1 MSLAY
6 TQTTHFEITKQEK
19 CSLIMTNS
27 EAYTYHNRGY
37 SEELVKI
44 REKEAY
50 DLLVPKV
57 KRNDKQYIGD
67 KINDI
72 LATQIKVV
80 IVPAK
85 SQIIVVNLADPEV
98 IVSAINEVLSQ
109 IDTTHEVELHGW
121 TEEGK
126 IAYEQ
131 KVIPERVKRSLTPD
145 EIFSFKILFEG
156 KSIQNIEDLLNI
168 IWLPDHLKAKIIP
181 AKKTVIIVDAKDP
194 ASIVTEANELLRGIN
209 SGFFIKLVFRQSEK
223 YPLMQVV

>member
-1 MSLAY
+1 
-6 TQTTHFEITKQEK
+6 
-19 CSLIMTNS
+19 MTNS

-50 DLLVPKV
+50 SFLIPPNKA
-57 KRNDKQYIGD
+57 NDKQYIED
-67 KINDI
+67 KLNDV

-80 IVPAK
+80 IVPAR
-85 SQIIVVNLADPEV
+85 SQIIVVNLADPEG

-109 IDTTHEVELHGW
+109 IDTSHEAELHGW

-126 IAYEQ
+126 VAYEQ
-131 KVIPERVKRSLTPD
+131 KVIPSRAKRPLTSD
-145 EIFSFKILFEG
+145 EISCFKILFEG
-156 KSIQNIEDLLNI
+156 KSIQAIEDLLNI

-181 AKKTVIIVDAKDP
+181 TKKTVIIVGAKDP
-194 ASIVTEANELLRGIN
+194 TGLITEANELLRGIN
-209 SGFFIKLVFRQSEK
+209 SGFYIKLVFRQSEK

>member
-1 MSLAY
+1 
-6 TQTTHFEITKQEK
+6 
-19 CSLIMTNS
+19 MTSS

-50 DLLVPKV
+50 DLLVPKG
-57 KRNDKQYIGD
+57 KRNDKQYIED

-85 SQIIVVNLADPEV
+85 SRIIVVNLADPEG
-98 IVSAINEVLSQ
+98 IVSAINEALSQ

-131 KVIPERVKRSLTPD
+131 KVISERVKHSLTPD
-145 EIFSFKILFEG
+145 EIFCFKILFEG
-156 KSIQNIEDLLNI
+156 KSIQAIEDLLNI

-181 AKKTVIIVDAKDP
+181 TKKTVIIVDAKDP
-194 ASIVTEANELLRGIN
+194 TGIITEANELLRGIN